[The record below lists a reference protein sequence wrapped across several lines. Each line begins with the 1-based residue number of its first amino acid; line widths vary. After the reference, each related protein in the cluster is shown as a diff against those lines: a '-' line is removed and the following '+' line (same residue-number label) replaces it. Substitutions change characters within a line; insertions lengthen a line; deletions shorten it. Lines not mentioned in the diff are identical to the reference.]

1 VGHFALLFSK
11 ATPLFLRGY
20 ISSFYNYLN
29 INPLFLGGI
38 CCVIHNIATHKPT
51 FMKKIDAII
60 RKSKFD
66 DVRDAL
72 HEVNVYFFSYW
83 DVTGVGHEKKEH
95 LYRGVAYSSS
105 DIQRRYLSIVVNDD
119 FVDKTVNAILQA
131 AKTGEVGDG
140 KIFVTPVEEAYRIRT
155 GERGGMTLK

>member
-1 VGHFALLFSK
+1 VGHVDLLFSK
-11 ATPLFLRGY
+11 ATPLFLRGC
-20 ISSFYNYLN
+20 ISYFYNYLN
-29 INPLFLGGI
+29 INPLFLRGI